1 MKLTPKVIKR
11 KREWMKIL
19 TVIKEKV
26 VLASLVFCMFLLSS
40 ALATAASDNIQNRS
54 SPYFLVL

>member
-1 MKLTPKVIKR
+1 
-11 KREWMKIL
+11 MKIL